1 MNDLIK
7 NYENI
12 PDELKREKRWCL
24 YKIIQRDGKNTKLPL
39 MPNGKPAKSNDKT
52 TWNSYEDCI
61 AALNRN
67 IGDGLGFMLGDGYI
81 GIDIDKV
88 SDDIMAYSM
97 DYHAR
102 SMTAD
107 FLRGISTYAE
117 LSPSKTGLHFIGKG
131 KVPGERKR
139 HKNLEIYDE
148 GRFFTVT
155 GNVIKDKDRS
165 HIKPIEQ
172 ELLPLYQKYMPAVGN
187 QIEHKETR
195 NEQGKRSTR
204 ENPFKQRYGKSSND
218 VLELLFE
225 KGYFHYTGEDIR
237 RIYYGN
243 YESYFTSQSE
253 ADFFMLGRLLYY
265 IADVEQAVSLMENS
279 GLKREKWYKR
289 RGNTDYIH
297 YIAGKAIGS
306 MNKFYA
312 WEKEYSQKE
321 KSEEKRH
328 ENKEVKEGNTMPRYK
343 FGEVKQILDFAKEE
357 FRENIDRYE
366 TYLKVVGNNYK
377 YPYFNQLSIY
387 TVNEK
392 ATACAEY
399 DYWKSIGRNVS
410 RGEKGIPVLDIERE
424 RIKYIFDVSQTVSLN
439 HNISEV
445 KLWKY
450 HNEKHITALDTLID
464 TFKEKNSNLIFSTED
479 KINTLV
485 SLYTRQILNKVL
497 NSLNDE
503 TLKEN
508 SKVKILHFL
517 EESAKVSVYERM
529 GLRFLGDREK
539 LELLSRVSSTQDIDR
554 LLAYTSNNVKR
565 ILTDIGR
572 EISKIEEREKFSEI
586 QKEEQT
592 NSFKERYNNVAD
604 EINGTTESIETEKE
618 RNKGGLED
626 ERNRSD
632 GKEGIHLGKQDLYTD
647 RERESVRETGRNLQ
661 TGNDGGWI
669 GSVNSEYETAAETEL
684 KQTEPIWQSET
695 EISQRGKRRRIS
707 DYADGRSTNGSSVGH
722 SGTSGEL
729 HRYRRAEN
737 ERGLG
742 DDHRNA
748 GSGLFEVR
756 SFEEKLG
763 YDTYKNG
770 DGTNRLGI
778 DEQQEENTQSLEQE
792 HIEDEGKEVDKAS
805 FSFAQNVGIQGRFEL
820 PMQQEEI
827 DAVLIH
833 GGNDDNLRLKVLA
846 EYSKGKSVEE
856 LADFLQTTF
865 KGGNGYELKG
875 NRVCAW
881 YGNDGIHLSNDIS
894 SRENPMQIFQWKDAV
909 IRIKELVDKGEY
921 ATNVEVAEAFSHER
935 KELADKLWYL
945 KKDFADEVKQSYIT
959 VLEQTEKSG
968 FEDQTEELAENLKNP
983 EFRNVLRE
991 QYETFLQ
998 DYDKDPSLLRF
1009 HYHKTKD
1016 ILQRLQDLEI
1026 PRKDFISNMM
1036 EISEIKGFI
1045 TEDEID
1051 ETFRDGSGISDG
1063 KKRIYNFFKEIHT
1076 TGEQANFL
1084 KEEYGTGGRSHA
1096 LSGARGSSEWHDAKG
1111 IKLEKEHCKDSFL
1124 NWNQVAKR
1132 IQTLIE
1138 SDRYIEKEELTE
1150 QTKNRENITE
1160 SIVDKNEPFKE
1171 ESGFKTENHRDYWVV
1186 EFNEGLGLIEK
1197 DYAGELVTKELLDEI
1212 KELDEKIRVHNK
1224 TVGEDEY
1231 GEMTDAWVGYSK
1243 FYFDHI
1249 VDGKVEEHF
1258 RMDIGD
1264 GNEVNQRDFQYLY
1277 EQIELSKENKEYGID
1292 SIDSVVKDILEK
1304 ESMTVVSSKDDYIK
1318 LLPYF
1323 RNFSYS
1329 DGTKFSAYNPFE
1341 DSENISEL
1349 LRLTFFKNTDGEYR
1363 VVYNNADSLMY
1374 SSNVDYFLEK
1384 IEAEK
1389 VGLEDNITEKTKE
1402 DKVAVKVGN
1411 YYAVVEKE
1419 KVKDISLE
1427 ETGLRVYP
1435 KEDNVEGKIYSL
1447 YRGTTFEES
1456 TKIDRLFDEIATS
1469 MKEVNL
1475 TDLNDVFYLENQG
1488 LYEISSDKVTEEKGG
1503 YDFEVASFNEQ
1514 FPDYYNDIYV
1524 YNRNLKIDDAYQNIA
1539 YINRE
1544 NEIHFNV
1551 NLPEE
1556 EKAKVL
1562 EFRDK
1567 KEILSALIF
1576 KEVKD
1581 VGEYQFHPQSEEF
1594 ILDEKNISED
1604 LLKVPEHITDNID
1617 EKEGY
1622 EAELVLDMKNKQLK
1636 QNLRYNGYILS
1647 SNPAIQYDSYHE
1659 MLQNLPYLLDDNHR
1673 SVMLTG
1679 YVNWQ
1684 IEKSNEE
1691 KKEQIK
1697 KSIYQEGM
1705 QVKYQGKE
1713 YVISE
1718 IQDYKTYKTIK
1729 LDDNEGYLNGF
1740 ITGSEIIPFR
1750 NESELDLEIVSTT
1763 EKLQEQSINEED
1775 LILLDIEDYNK
1786 KGLSVLFQNKEYEI
1800 TGNNFNPFGMSRI
1813 QLVSNTE
1820 KLLTEVLYTPKR
1832 PVANLYAKKEFLE
1845 QFKLDEKKNEKSVEI
1860 KQMSL
1865 MDILKEKDNLKE
1877 KEEISSEKE
1886 RIPVNIG
1893 AKVIYQGEE
1902 YTVSAFQY
1910 NDVLEKNDL
1919 WLNPVS
1925 KNNHQIPI
1933 VSFSDRK
1940 ELNEKLIVI
1949 DTNLNLGEDKSELL
1963 HHGLDVI
1970 NDKGTVI
1977 ANQFIVNVDN
1987 QNREFTVYSEQNP
2000 NSHREFKLS
2009 FDYLNGL
2016 GKIDGDGNNLKLTK
2030 HRQETVDKK
2039 LESYDNWKEDRKKI
2053 GIPGITSSSI
2063 TSPITDEMFLQMQEH
2078 KEKLKEEERYAPDD
2092 KYMGSIPPVNY
2103 KITREDEI
2111 LPPSERLKN
2120 NIEAIKVLKE
2130 IEERHS
2136 YATKE
2141 EQDILSKYVG
2151 WGGLSDV
2158 FDEEKQGQWSKARDF
2173 LKENLSQS
2181 EYDAARES
2189 TLTAFYTPKVVIDSI
2204 YKALSNME
2212 FESGN
2217 ILEPSMGTGRFL
2229 GNLPE
2234 SMQSSKF
2241 YGVELDS
2248 ISGRIASK
2256 LYPNANIQIKGFEE
2270 TTFSNNLFDIA
2281 IGNVPFGEYKI
2292 SDREYERNN
2301 FLIHDYFF
2309 AKTLDK
2315 VRSGGVVAFITSNGT
2330 MDKKSEDVRR
2340 YISERA
2346 EFLGAIRLPN
2356 NTFKGEAGTE
2366 VTSDILFLKKRDR
2379 LLKLDEDWIKLD
2391 TDEKGLSYNKYF
2403 VDNPDMVLG
2412 NMEEVSS
2419 RFGTA
2424 LACIADENI
2433 TLKEQLEAAI
2443 KNIKGNY
2450 EKAEL
2455 NNELEPETV
2464 PADDSVKNYSYAVID
2479 DKVYFRENSIM
2490 QKLDLNKVDEE
2501 KVKAY
2506 LEIEKTLR
2514 QVIAYQKEDYSDT
2527 EIKEKQEDLNRLYD
2541 DFSKKYGI
2549 LNSKANKKLFR
2560 EDANYSLLST
2570 LEKLDKE
2577 GSFIEK
2583 SDIFTKRTIKK
2594 AVAITHTDNL
2604 TEALILSISQKG
2616 KVNFDYMEELTGK
2629 SRKEIIEG
2637 LKGEIFLNLDR
2648 FEPSDTTPFSSAV
2661 DLGDFSRSYVS
2672 ADEYLSGNIREKIE
2686 VIDSY
2691 IKNVEHELE
2700 QNEQAQN
2707 TDTELLKQDNTTLKK
2722 ELSSLNYQKQ
2732 KLLEVMPKELEASEI
2747 TVRMGATWIPEKD
2760 YKSFM
2765 FHLLKTSASN
2775 RWNIDIKYTNFTG
2788 EYRVEGKSID
2798 KGNDLANFTY
2808 GTSRVSAYKLIEDTL
2823 NLRDTNVYD
2832 QIVDENGKKSS
2843 VLNKEETMLARSKQ
2857 EIIKEEFKNWIFDD
2871 IDRRTRLVKEYNE
2884 RFNSTRLR
2892 EYDGSNLTF
2901 DGMNPEIELRPH
2913 QRDAIARGLF
2923 GGNTLLAH
2931 EVGAGKTF
2939 EMIGIAMESKRLGM
2953 SNKSMFVV
2961 PNHIVEQF
2969 GREFNELYP
2978 AANILCATEKDF
2990 TPDKRKRF
2998 CSRIATSDYDAVI
3011 IGHSQFER
3019 IPISKERQEYEL
3031 QSQIDEI
3038 VDFIAEYKRD
3048 RDQKFTVKQLEK
3060 TKKGLEAKLKKLNDD
3075 YKKDDVVTFEELGID
3090 KLFVDEVQAFKN
3102 LYVFTKMRNVAGI
3115 TSTDSQKSSDMLMKC
3130 RYMDEITN
3138 NKGIVFATGTPVS
3151 NSMAELYTMQRYLQ
3165 YDELKKM
3172 HHQHF
3177 DSWASTF
3184 GETVTAIELNPE
3196 GNGYRS
3202 KTRFAK
3208 FYNLPELMNIVKQFM
3223 DIKTS
3228 DVLNLPVP
3236 NAHYVTIK
3244 TKPTGEQKE
3253 ILKSF
3258 SERADKVREKQVDS
3272 SVDNMLLITNDG
3284 KKMALDQRLINPL
3297 LPDDENSKVNACV
3310 SNVFSIWDKYR
3321 DKKSTQLVFCDM
3333 SIPNKDGF
3341 NVYDDIKEKLIKMGV
3356 PENEVEF
3363 IHSAKNNKEKD
3374 AIFDK
3379 VRKGE
3384 VRVLLGSTSKCGAGT
3399 NCQDKLIAIHDLDIP
3414 WRPADL
3420 SQRAG
3425 RIVRQGNENS
3435 DVHIFRYITENTFD
3449 AYLFQTLENK
3459 QKYISQIMTS
3469 KTPVRV
3475 AEDVDEAT
3483 LNYAEIKALAVGNPL
3498 IREKMDL
3505 DVEVSKLK
3513 MLESNFKSNLYKLED
3528 KVIKVYPK
3536 EIESLKEKIEHLK
3549 KDIEKVEPYRDEKI
3563 AKTEEY
3569 AQTTLENI
3577 GENKKETE
3585 GKADKETLSKFTS
3598 LILSGKKYT
3607 DKKQA
3612 GEFLI
3617 NRIKG
3622 IKKSEDFRF
3631 EEVKIGEYRN
3641 FDLFVYYDS
3650 FSNQYK
3656 FNLKGEES
3664 HYGEFG
3670 TDEIGN
3676 ITRMDNVLDKLPER
3690 LEQTLGKL
3698 EDTKKQFEIAKLE
3711 VEKKFPQADLLRE
3724 KNLRLAEVNH
3734 LLDMGQKE
3742 DIKDEKNPLLEEVKE
3757 ELIHFLNKE
3766 YDEAHSIEDFDTMFP
3781 DLTDIGLAYTTTP
3794 DEKHEIQTSLDL
3806 INYKM
3811 NTYVDNT
3818 LIDSF
3823 SYTYDPL
3830 DAGDTKELIQI
3841 KTGIEF
3847 WDFNEL
3853 VYVDEEKLKAALG
3866 LEIDDDGNFYD
3877 PLSKDMDLDGVADR
3891 YDADFRDSKVQSFG
3905 DLDKREKASVMDRL
3919 GYFKEK
3925 VEKGGLQNEN
3935 SDRKIECKE
3944 EVR

>member
-88 SDDIMAYSM
+88 SDDIFVYSM
-97 DYHAR
+97 DYRAK

-117 LSPSKTGLHFIGKG
+117 ISPSKTGLHFIGKG
-131 KVPGERKR
+131 EVPGERKR
-139 HKNLEIYDE
+139 YKNLEIYDKD
-148 GRFFTVT
+148 RFFTVT
-155 GNVIKDKDRS
+155 GNVLKDRNRNKVINIDS
-165 HIKPIEQ
+165 
-172 ELLPLYQKYMPAVGN
+172 ELKPLYEKYMPKINVINSENKRN
-187 QIEHKETR
+187 QITTFLKDDQDIVEK
-195 NEQGKRSTR
+195 
-204 ENPFKQRYGKSSND
+204 
-218 VLELLFE
+218 LFDR
-225 KGYFHYTGEDIR
+225 GYFSYTGEDLR

-243 YESYFTSQSE
+243 YESYFNSQSE
-253 ADFFMLGRLLYY
+253 ADFFMLQRLLYY
-265 IADVEQAVSLMENS
+265 TADVEQAISFMENS

-297 YIAGKAIGS
+297 YIADKAIS
-306 MNKFYA
+306 SINQFYD
-312 WEKEYSQKE
+312 WRKEELLKD
-321 KSEEKRH
+321 KAEEKRH
-328 ENKEVKEGNTMPRYK
+328 ENKRKKEGDTVPRYE
-343 FGEVKQILDFAKEE
+343 FDEVKQILDFAKEE

-479 KINTLV
+479 KINILV
-485 SLYTRQILNKVL
+485 SLYTRQIFNKVL
-497 NSLNDE
+497 DSLGDE

-529 GLRFLGDREK
+529 GLRLSEDREK
-539 LELLSRVSSTQDIDR
+539 LELLSKVSSMKDIDR
-554 LLAYTSNNVKR
+554 LLSYTSNNVKR
-565 ILTDIGR
+565 ILMDIGR
-572 EISKIEEREKFSEI
+572 EISKVEEREKLSEI
-586 QKEEQT
+586 QKREQT
-592 NSFKERYNNVAD
+592 NSFKERYNNSTD
-604 EINGTTESIETEKE
+604 EMNGTTENIETEE

-626 ERNRSD
+626 ERNRST
-632 GKEGIHLGKQDLYTD
+632 GEERIYSGGRDLYTD
-647 RERESVRETGRNLQ
+647 RKRESVRETGRNLPI
-661 TGNDGGWI
+661 GEDGGGR
-669 GSVNSEYETAAETEL
+669 GSFDTEPSDATGDRS
-684 KQTEPIWQSET
+684 KQTESVWQSET
-695 EISQRGKRRRIS
+695 EISQRGKRGRIS
-707 DYADGRSTNGSSVGH
+707 DYADGRNPNGSSIGH

-729 HRYRRAEN
+729 HGYRRDEN
-737 ERGLG
+737 ERSLG
-742 DDHRNA
+742 NDSRNA
-748 GSGLFEVR
+748 GSGFSEVR
-756 SFEEKLG
+756 RTEEESG
-763 YDTYKNG
+763 HDTYKNG
-770 DGTNRLGI
+770 DGTDRLGI
-778 DEQQEENTQSLEQE
+778 DEHHEENKQKIEQD
-792 HIEDEGKEVDKAS
+792 HIGNEGKEVDRAS

-833 GGNDDNLRLKVLA
+833 GGNEDNLRLNVLA
-846 EYSKGKSVEE
+846 EYSKGKSMEE
-856 LADFLQTTF
+856 LANFLQTTF

-881 YGNDGIHLSNDIS
+881 YGNDGIHLSNDVS
-894 SRENPMQIFQWKDAV
+894 SRENPMQIFQWQDAV
-909 IRIKELVDKGEY
+909 RRIKELVDKGEY
-921 ATNVEVAEAFSHER
+921 ATNVEVAEAFSFER
-935 KELADKLWYL
+935 KELAEKIWFL
-945 KKDFADEVKQSYIT
+945 KGDFADEVRNSYLSI
-959 VLEQTEKSG
+959 LNGDEKKG
-968 FEDQTEELAENLKNP
+968 YPDKTEELAENLKNP

-991 QYETFLQ
+991 EYETFLQ
-998 DYDKDPSLLRF
+998 DYDKNPSVLRF

-1036 EISEIKGFI
+1036 EIPEIKGFI
-1045 TEDEID
+1045 TEDEMD
-1051 ETFRDGSGISDG
+1051 ENLRRGSGISDG
-1063 KKRIYNFFKEIHT
+1063 KKRIYNFFNENNSLQ
-1076 TGEQANFL
+1076 ERAEFL
-1084 KEEYGTGGRSHA
+1084 KKEYGTGGHSHA

-1111 IKLEKEHCKDSFL
+1111 MKLEKENCGDIFL
-1124 NWNQVAKR
+1124 NWNQAAKR

-1138 SDRYIEKEELTE
+1138 SGRYIEKEELTE
-1150 QTKNRENITE
+1150 QTENREDRKENIA
-1160 SIVDKNEPFKE
+1160 DRNEPFKE
-1171 ESGFKTENHRDYWVV
+1171 ESVSETENGRDYWVV
-1186 EFNEGLGLIEK
+1186 EFNEGLNLIEK

-1231 GEMTDAWVGYSK
+1231 GEMTDEWVGYSK

-1264 GNEVNQRDFQYLY
+1264 GNEANQRDFQYLY
-1277 EQIELSKENKEYGID
+1277 EQMNISRETEEHNAEDID
-1292 SIDSVVKDILEK
+1292 NILKNILEN
-1304 ESMTVVSSKDDYIK
+1304 ESMTVVSSQEDYKK
-1318 LLPYF
+1318 LFPYF
-1323 RNFSYS
+1323 KDFVYT
-1329 DGTKFSAYNPFE
+1329 DGSKLEEYNPFE
-1341 DSENISEL
+1341 EDKEL
-1349 LRLTFFKNTDGEYR
+1349 SDLARFTFFKNNDGEYR
-1363 VVYNNADSLMY
+1363 VTYNNTDSLIY
-1374 SSNVDYFLEK
+1374 SSNVDRFLEK
-1384 IEAEK
+1384 IK
-1389 VGLEDNITEKTKE
+1389 TLETEIENDIAKTTTE
-1402 DKVAVKVGN
+1402 DKIAIKVGN
-1411 YYAVVEKE
+1411 YYSIVEKE

-1427 ETGLRVYP
+1427 ETGVRVYP

-1456 TKIDRLFDEIATS
+1456 TKIDALFDEMAAS

-1503 YDFEVASFNEQ
+1503 FDFEVASFNEQ

-1562 EFRDK
+1562 ELRDK
-1567 KEILSALIF
+1567 KEILSTLIF

-1581 VGEYQFHPQSEEF
+1581 IGEYQFYPQSEEF

-1604 LLKVPEHITDNID
+1604 FLKAPEHITGSID

-1636 QNLRYNGYILS
+1636 QNLRYNGYMLS
-1647 SNPAIQYDSYHE
+1647 SNLAIQYDSYKE

-1679 YVNWQ
+1679 YINQQ

-1691 KKEQIK
+1691 KNEQIK
-1697 KSIYQEGM
+1697 EPIYQEGM

-1729 LDDNEGYLNGF
+1729 LDDHEGYLNGF

-1786 KGLSVLFQNKEYEI
+1786 QGLSVLFQNKEYEI
-1800 TGNNFNPFGMSRI
+1800 TGNNFNPVGMSRL

-1845 QFKLDEKKNEKSVEI
+1845 RFNLNDKNSEKNIET

-1865 MDILKEKDNLKE
+1865 MDILKERDILKE

-1886 RIPVNIG
+1886 RVPVNIG

-1910 NDVLEKNDL
+1910 NDVLEKNDI
-1919 WLNPVS
+1919 WLNPIS

-1963 HHGLDVI
+1963 HHSLDVI

-2000 NSHREFKLS
+2000 NNHREFKLS

-2030 HRQETVDKK
+2030 HKQETIDKK

-2053 GIPGITSSSI
+2053 GIPGITGSSI
-2063 TSPITDEMFLQMQEH
+2063 ISPITDEMFLQMQEH

-2092 KYMGSIPPVNY
+2092 EYMGSIPPINY
-2103 KITREDEI
+2103 KITGEDEI

-2136 YATKE
+2136 HATKE

-2204 YKALSNME
+2204 YKALSNMG

-2315 VRSGGVVAFITSNGT
+2315 VRSSGVVAFITSNGT
-2330 MDKKSEDVRR
+2330 MDKKSEDIRR

-2419 RFGTA
+2419 KFGTS
-2424 LACIADENI
+2424 LACVADENT
-2433 TLKEQLEAAI
+2433 TLKEQLNTAI
-2443 KNIKGNY
+2443 KNIKGSY
-2450 EKAEL
+2450 EKVEL
-2455 NNELEPETV
+2455 NNEFETETIL
-2464 PADDSVKNYSYAVID
+2464 ADDSVKNYSYAVID
-2479 DKVYFRENSIM
+2479 DKVYFRENSVM

-2541 DFSKKYGI
+2541 EFSKKYGI

-2577 GSFIEK
+2577 GNFIEK

-2616 KVNFDYMEELTGK
+2616 KVNFDYIEKLTEKTRG
-2629 SRKEIIEG
+2629 EIIEG
-2637 LKGEIFLNLDR
+2637 LKGDIFLNLDG
-2648 FEPSDTTPFSSAV
+2648 FDPSDTTPFSSAV
-2661 DLGDFSRSYVS
+2661 DLGDFSRSYVT

-2700 QNEQAQN
+2700 QNEQAPN
-2707 TDTELLKQDNTTLKK
+2707 TDTELLKQDNTILKK
-2722 ELSSLNYQKQ
+2722 ELSGLNYQKQ

-2747 TVRMGATWIPEKD
+2747 TVRMGATWVPEKD

-2998 CSRIATSDYDAVI
+2998 CSRIATSDYDAII

-3038 VDFIAEYKRD
+3038 VEFISEYKRE

-3102 LYVFTKMRNVAGI
+3102 LYLFTKMRNVAGI

-3172 HHQHF
+3172 HLQHF

-3208 FYNLPELMNIVKQFM
+3208 FYNLPELMNMVKQFM
-3223 DIKTS
+3223 DIKTA
-3228 DVLNLPVP
+3228 DVLNLPTP
-3236 NAHYVTIK
+3236 NAHYETIK
-3244 TKPTGEQKE
+3244 TKPTEEQKQ
-3253 ILKSF
+3253 ILETF
-3258 SERADKVREKQVDS
+3258 SERADKVRAKQVDS

-3379 VRKGE
+3379 VRKAE
-3384 VRVLLGSTSKCGAGT
+3384 VRVLLGSTGKCGAGT

-3483 LNYAEIKALAVGNPL
+3483 LNYAEIKALATGNPL

-3513 MLESNFKSNLYKLED
+3513 MLESNFKSNLYKMED
-3528 KVIKVYPK
+3528 KVVKVYPK
-3536 EIESLKEKIEHLK
+3536 EIESLKEKIENLK
-3549 KDIEKVEPYRDEKI
+3549 KDIEKAEPYRDEKI

-3569 AQTTLENI
+3569 DQTTLENI

-3598 LILSGKKYT
+3598 LTLSGRKYT

-3676 ITRMDNVLDKLPER
+3676 ITRMDNVLDRMPER

-3698 EDTKKQFEIAKLE
+3698 KDTENQFETAKLE
-3711 VEKKFPQADLLRE
+3711 IQKKFPQAELLKE
-3724 KNLRLAEVNH
+3724 KTLRLAEVNH

-3742 DIKDEKNPLLEEVKE
+3742 DIKEEKNPLLEEVKE

-3818 LIDSF
+3818 LIDSYQ
-3823 SYTYDPL
+3823 YTYDPL
-3830 DAGDTKELIQI
+3830 DASDTKELIQI

>member
-61 AALNRN
+61 TSLNQN

-88 SDDIMAYSM
+88 SDDIFVYSM
-97 DYHAR
+97 DYHAK

-107 FLRGISTYAE
+107 FLRGISTYTE
-117 LSPSKTGLHFIGKG
+117 ISPSKTGLHFIGKG
-131 KVPGERKR
+131 EVPGIRKR
-139 HKNLEIYDE
+139 YKNLEIYDKD
-148 GRFFTVT
+148 RFFTIT
-155 GNVIKDKDRS
+155 GNIIKDRDRNKIINIDS
-165 HIKPIEQ
+165 
-172 ELLPLYQKYMPAVGN
+172 ELSPLYEKYMPKINVINSENKRN
-187 QIEHKETR
+187 QITTFLKDD
-195 NEQGKRSTR
+195 Q
-204 ENPFKQRYGKSSND
+204 D
-218 VLELLFE
+218 ILEKLFDR
-225 KGYFHYTGEDIR
+225 GYFSYTGEDLR
-237 RIYYGN
+237 KIYYGN
-243 YESYFTSQSE
+243 YESYFNSQSE
-253 ADFFMLGRLLYY
+253 ADFFMLQRLLYY
-265 IADVEQAVSLMENS
+265 TGNVEMAISFMEKS
-279 GLKREKWYKR
+279 GLKREKWHKR

-297 YIAGKAIGS
+297 YIADKAIGS
-306 MNKFYA
+306 INQFYD
-312 WEKEYSQKE
+312 WGKE
-321 KSEEKRH
+321 KPLKDKAEEKRH
-328 ENKEVKEGNTMPRYK
+328 ENKRKKEGDTVPRYE
-343 FGEVKQILDFAKEE
+343 FDEVKQILDFAKEE

-399 DYWKSIGRNVS
+399 DYWKSIGRSVS

-508 SKVKILHFL
+508 SKVNILHFL

-539 LELLSRVSSTQDIDR
+539 LEMLSRVSSTQDIDR

-565 ILTDIGR
+565 ILMDIGR
-572 EISKIEEREKFSEI
+572 EISKVEEREKFSEI
-586 QKEEQT
+586 QKREQT
-592 NSFKERYNNVAD
+592 KNYKERYNNVSD
-604 EINGTTESIETEKE
+604 EINRTTESIENEKE
-618 RNKGGLED
+618 IKEGGLED
-626 ERNRSD
+626 ERNRST
-632 GKEGIHLGKQDLYTD
+632 GEEGIPSGGRDLYTY
-647 RERESVRETGRNLQ
+647 RERESIRETGRYLQ
-661 TGNDGGWI
+661 TGEDGGRI
-669 GSVNSEYETAAETEL
+669 GSVNSEYETAGETEL

-695 EISQRGKRRRIS
+695 EISQRGKRGRIS
-707 DYADGRSTNGSSVGH
+707 DYADGRNPNGSSVGH
-722 SGTSGEL
+722 SGTSGEFPQ
-729 HRYRRAEN
+729 YRGAED
-737 ERGLG
+737 ERSLG
-742 DDHRNA
+742 DDHRDA
-748 GSGLFEVR
+748 GSGLSEVR
-756 SFEEKLG
+756 RTEEEPG
-763 YDTYKNG
+763 HDTYKNG
-770 DGTNRLGI
+770 DGTDRLGI
-778 DEQQEENTQSLEQE
+778 DEHHEENKQKIEQD
-792 HIEDEGKEVDKAS
+792 HIRNKGKEVDRAS

-827 DAVLIH
+827 DTVLIH
-833 GGNDDNLRLKVLA
+833 GGNEDNLRLKVLA
-846 EYSKGKSVEE
+846 EYSKGKSMEE

-865 KGGNGYELKG
+865 KGGNGYEVRG
-875 NRVCAW
+875 NNVCAW
-881 YGNDGIHLSNDIS
+881 YGNDGIHLSNDVS
-894 SRENPMQIFQWKDAV
+894 SSENPMQIFQWQDVAR
-909 IRIKELVDKGEY
+909 RIGELIDKGEY
-921 ATNVEVAEAFSHER
+921 ATNVEVAEAFSFER
-935 KELADKLWYL
+935 KELAEKLWFL
-945 KKDFADEVKQSYIT
+945 KGDFADEVRNSYLPI
-959 VLEQTEKSG
+959 LNGDEKKG
-968 FEDQTEELAENLKNP
+968 YPDKTEELAENLKNP

-991 QYETFLQ
+991 EYETFLQ
-998 DYDKDPSLLRF
+998 DYDKNPSVLRF

-1051 ETFRDGSGISDG
+1051 EIFRDGSGISDG
-1063 KKRIYNFFKEIHT
+1063 KKRIYNFFKESHT

-1084 KEEYGTGGRSHA
+1084 KEEYGTGGHSHA
-1096 LSGARGSSEWHDAKG
+1096 LSGARGSNEWHDAKG
-1111 IKLEKEHCKDSFL
+1111 MKLEKENCSDVFL
-1124 NWNQVAKR
+1124 NWNQAAKR

-1138 SDRYIEKEELTE
+1138 SGRYIEKEELTE
-1150 QTKNRENITE
+1150 QTENREDIKENIADRNE
-1160 SIVDKNEPFKE
+1160 SFKE
-1171 ESGFKTENHRDYWVV
+1171 ESVSETGNRRDYWVV

-1197 DYAGELVTKELLDEI
+1197 EYAGELVTKELLDEI

-1231 GEMTDAWVGYSK
+1231 GEMTDEWVGYSK

-1249 VDGKVEEHF
+1249 VDGEVEEHF

-1264 GNEVNQRDFQYLY
+1264 GNEANQRDFQYLY
-1277 EQIELSKENKEYGID
+1277 EQMNISREIEEHNAEDID
-1292 SIDSVVKDILEK
+1292 NILKNILEN
-1304 ESMTVVSSKDDYIK
+1304 ESMTVVSSQEDYIK
-1318 LLPYF
+1318 LLPHF

-1349 LRLTFFKNTDGEYR
+1349 LRFTFFKNTDGEYR
-1363 VVYNNADSLMY
+1363 VTYNNTDSLIY
-1374 SSNVDYFLEK
+1374 SSNVDRFLEK
-1384 IEAEK
+1384 IKTIETEI
-1389 VGLEDNITEKTKE
+1389 EDDIAKMATE
-1402 DKVAVKVGN
+1402 DKIAVKVGN
-1411 YYAVVEKE
+1411 YYAVVEKDR
-1419 KVKDISLE
+1419 VKDISLE
-1427 ETGLRVYP
+1427 ETGTKVYP
-1435 KEDNVEGKIYSL
+1435 SNDNFEGKVYPL
-1447 YRGTTFEES
+1447 YKGITFEES
-1456 TKIDRLFDEIATS
+1456 TKIDALFDEIATS

-1503 YDFEVASFNEQ
+1503 FDFEVASFNEQ

-1562 EFRDK
+1562 ELRDK

-1581 VGEYQFHPQSEEF
+1581 IGEYQFHPQSEEF

-1604 LLKVPEHITDNID
+1604 LLKAPEHITDNID

-1647 SNPAIQYDSYHE
+1647 SNLAIQYESYHE

-1679 YVNWQ
+1679 YINWQ
-1684 IEKSNEE
+1684 IEKSNEGKNE
-1691 KKEQIK
+1691 QAKEP
-1697 KSIYQEGM
+1697 IYQEGM

-1800 TGNNFNPFGMSRI
+1800 TENKFNPLGMSRL
-1813 QLVSNTE
+1813 QLLSKKEDVVTD
-1820 KLLTEVLYTPKR
+1820 VLYTSQR
-1832 PVANLYAKKEFLE
+1832 PIANLYAKREFLE
-1845 QFKLDEKKNEKSVEI
+1845 HFKPNENDSEKSIET

-1865 MDILKEKDNLKE
+1865 MDILKETENLKE
-1877 KEEISSEKE
+1877 KEEISSEKK
-1886 RIPVNIG
+1886 RVPINIG

-1902 YTVSAFQY
+1902 YTVGAFQY
-1910 NDVLEKNDL
+1910 NDVLGKNDL

-1925 KNNHQIPI
+1925 KNNHQILI

-1963 HHGLDVI
+1963 HHSLDVI

-2000 NSHREFKLS
+2000 NNHREFELS

-2030 HRQETVDKK
+2030 HRKETIDKK
-2039 LESYDNWKEDRKKI
+2039 LESYDNWREDRKKR
-2053 GIPGITSSSI
+2053 GIPGITGSAI
-2063 TSPITDEMFLQMQEH
+2063 TSPITDEMFLQMQEY
-2078 KEKLKEEERYAPDD
+2078 KEKLKEDERYAPDEE
-2092 KYMGSIPPVNY
+2092 YMGGIPPVNY

-2130 IEERHS
+2130 IDKRHS
-2136 YATKE
+2136 HATKE

-2173 LKENLSQS
+2173 LKENLSPS

-2189 TLTAFYTPKVVIDSI
+2189 TLTAFYTPKILIDSI
-2204 YKALSNME
+2204 YKALSNMG

-2292 SDREYERNN
+2292 ADREYEKNN
-2301 FLIHDYFF
+2301 FLIHDFFF

-2330 MDKKSEDVRR
+2330 MDKKSEDIRR

-2412 NMEEVSS
+2412 NMEEISG
-2419 RFGTA
+2419 RFGIA
-2424 LACIADENI
+2424 LACIADENT

-2541 DFSKKYGI
+2541 EFSKKYGI

-2577 GSFIEK
+2577 GNFIEK

-2616 KVNFDYMEELTGK
+2616 KVNFDYIEKLTEKTRG
-2629 SRKEIIEG
+2629 EIIEG
-2637 LKGEIFLNLDR
+2637 LKGEIFLNLDG
-2648 FEPSDTTPFSSAV
+2648 FDPSDTTPFSSAV
-2661 DLGDFSRSYVS
+2661 DLGDFSRSYVT

-2700 QNEQAQN
+2700 QNEQAPN

-2747 TVRMGATWIPEKD
+2747 TVRMGATWVPEKD

-2884 RFNSTRLR
+2884 RFNSIRLR

-2953 SNKSMFVV
+2953 SNKAMFVV

-2998 CSRIATSDYDAVI
+2998 CSRIATSDYDAII

-3038 VDFIAEYKRD
+3038 VEFIGEYKRE

-3060 TKKGLEAKLKKLNDD
+3060 TKKSLEVKLKKLNDD

-3208 FYNLPELMNIVKQFM
+3208 FYNLPELMNMVKQFM
-3223 DIKTS
+3223 DIKTA
-3228 DVLNLPVP
+3228 DVLNLPTP
-3236 NAHYVTIK
+3236 NAHYETIK
-3244 TKPTGEQKE
+3244 TKPTEEQKQ
-3253 ILKSF
+3253 ILETF
-3258 SERADKVREKQVDS
+3258 SERADKVRAKQVDS

-3435 DVHIFRYITENTFD
+3435 DVNIFRYITENTFD

-3483 LNYAEIKALAVGNPL
+3483 LNYAEIKALATGNPL

-3513 MLESNFKSNLYKLED
+3513 MLESNFKSNLYKMED
-3528 KVIKVYPK
+3528 KVAKVYPK

-3569 AQTTLENI
+3569 AQTALENI

-3598 LILSGKKYT
+3598 LTLSGRKYT

-3622 IKKSEDFRF
+3622 IKKLDDFRF

-3656 FNLKGEES
+3656 FNLKGDEN

-3676 ITRMDNVLDKLPER
+3676 ITRMDNVLDRMPER

-3698 EDTKKQFEIAKLE
+3698 KDTENQFETAKLE
-3711 VEKKFPQADLLRE
+3711 TQKKFPQEELLKE
-3724 KNLRLAEVNH
+3724 KTLRLAEVNN
-3734 LLDMGQKE
+3734 LLNMGQKE
-3742 DIKDEKNPLLEEVKE
+3742 NITEEKNPLLEEVKE

-3794 DEKHEIQTSLDL
+3794 DEKYEIQTSLDL

-3830 DAGDTKELIQI
+3830 DASDTKELIQI

-3853 VYVDEEKLKAALG
+3853 IYVDEEKLKAALG

-3905 DLDKREKASVMDRL
+3905 DLDKREKASVMGRL

>member
-12 PDELKREKRWCL
+12 PDEMKKEKRWCL

-39 MPNGKPAKSNDKT
+39 MPNKEPAKSNDKA

-61 AALNRN
+61 MALKHNV
-67 IGDGLGFMLGDGYI
+67 GEGLGFFLGDGYI

-88 SDDIMAYSM
+88 SDDIMEYNTNHHVS
-97 DYHAR
+97 

-107 FLRGISTYAE
+107 FLREVSTYAE
-117 LSPSKTGLHFIGKG
+117 ISPSKTGLHFIGKG
-131 KVPGERKR
+131 EVPGERKR
-139 HKNLEIYDE
+139 YKNLEIYDKD
-148 GRFFTVT
+148 RFFTIT
-155 GNVIKDKDRS
+155 GNVIKDRDRS
-165 HIKPIEQ
+165 KIESIDS
-172 ELLPLYQKYMPAVGN
+172 ELKPLYEKYMPKTNKISAENKRSPTVTSYKGN
-187 QIEHKETR
+187 QDI
-195 NEQGKRSTR
+195 
-204 ENPFKQRYGKSSND
+204 
-218 VLELLFE
+218 LEKLFDR
-225 KGYFHYTGEDIR
+225 GYFSYTGEDLR
-237 RIYYGN
+237 QIYYGN
-243 YESYFTSQSE
+243 YESYFNSQSE
-253 ADFFMLGRLLYY
+253 ADFFMLQRLLYY
-265 IADVEQAVSLMENS
+265 TGNVEMAISFMESS

-297 YIAGKAIGS
+297 YIADKAIS
-306 MNKFYA
+306 SINQFYN
-312 WEKEYSQKE
+312 WEKAYTSKD
-321 KSEEKRH
+321 KAEEKRH
-328 ENKEVKEGNTMPRYK
+328 ENKRKKEGDTVPRYE
-343 FGEVKQILDFAKEE
+343 FDEVKQILDFAKEE

-424 RIKYIFDVSQTVSLN
+424 KIKYIFDVSQTVSLN

-450 HNEKHITALDTLID
+450 HNEKHITALDSLID

-485 SLYTRQILNKVL
+485 SLYTRQILNRVL
-497 NSLNDE
+497 DSLNDE

-529 GLRFLGDREK
+529 GLRLSGDREK
-539 LELLSRVSSTQDIDR
+539 LELLSKVSSMQDIDR

-565 ILTDIGR
+565 ILMDIGR
-572 EISKIEEREKFSEI
+572 EISKVEEREKISEI
-586 QKEEQT
+586 QKREQT
-592 NSFKERYNNVAD
+592 NTFKERYNNLTD
-604 EINGTTESIETEKE
+604 EINGSTESIENEKE
-618 RNKGGLED
+618 RNEGGLED
-626 ERNRSD
+626 ERNRSI
-632 GKEGIHLGKQDLYTD
+632 GEEGVHPRKRDLYTD
-647 RERESVRETGRNLQ
+647 HKRESIRETGRDLQ
-661 TGNDGGWI
+661 IGENGGWS
-669 GSVNSEYETAAETEL
+669 GSISSEYENAGENKR
-684 KQTEPIWQSET
+684 KQTEPIWQGET
-695 EISQRGKRRRIS
+695 EISQRGETRGIS
-707 DYADGRSTNGSSVGH
+707 DYADGRNFNGSFDRY
-722 SGTSGEL
+722 SGTSGGFPE
-729 HRYRRAEN
+729 YRRTEDERSLEN
-737 ERGLG
+737 
-742 DDHRNA
+742 DHRNA
-748 GSGLFEVR
+748 GSGFSEVR
-756 SFEEKLG
+756 RTEEESG
-763 YDTYKNG
+763 HDTYKNG
-770 DGTNRLGI
+770 DGTDRLGI
-778 DEQQEENTQSLEQE
+778 GEDFKENIQKIEQN
-792 HIEDEGKEVDKAS
+792 HIGNEDKEVGMTS
-805 FSFAQNVGIQGRFEL
+805 FSFAQNVGVQGRFEL

-827 DAVLIH
+827 DAILIH
-833 GGNDDNLRLKVLA
+833 GGNEDNLHLKVLA
-846 EYSKGKSVEE
+846 EYSKEKSMEE
-856 LADFLQTTF
+856 LADFLQKTF
-865 KGGNGYELKG
+865 QGGNGYEING
-875 NRVCAW
+875 NKVCAW
-881 YGNDGIHLSNDIS
+881 YEMDGIHLSNDVS
-894 SRENPMQIFQWKDAV
+894 SRENPMQILPWKDAA
-909 IRIKELVDKGEY
+909 IRIGELIDYGKY
-921 ATNVEVAEAFSHER
+921 STNVEVSEAFSFER
-935 KELADKLWYL
+935 AELSEKLWFL
-945 KKDFADEVKQSYIT
+945 KGDLSDEVKNQFLTILNEKQRNGYPEKT
-959 VLEQTEKSG
+959 EYLTKKLEDKE
-968 FEDQTEELAENLKNP
+968 FRVNLKEEYI
-983 EFRNVLRE
+983 EFFKVYKENS
-991 QYETFLQ
+991 
-998 DYDKDPSLLRF
+998 DILRF
-1009 HYHKTKD
+1009 HNHDLDDVLK
-1016 ILQRLQDLEI
+1016 RLDDLEL
-1026 PRKDFISNMM
+1026 PRKEFISTLK
-1036 EISEIKGFI
+1036 ELPAIQGFI

-1051 ETFRDGSGISDG
+1051 RYLSRGSNVSGG
-1063 KKRIYNFFKEIHT
+1063 KERIYNFFKEAHT
-1076 TGEQANFL
+1076 TEERANFL
-1084 KEEYGTGGRSHA
+1084 KDEYGTGGQTHA
-1096 LSGARGSSEWHDAKG
+1096 LSGARGSDEWHDAKG
-1111 IKLEKEHCKDSFL
+1111 IKLEKENCSDIFL

-1138 SDRYIEKEELTE
+1138 SGRYIEKEELTK
-1150 QTKNRENITE
+1150 QTENREDRKEN
-1160 SIVDKNEPFKE
+1160 VADRNEPFKE
-1171 ESGFKTENHRDYWVV
+1171 EVVFETEKYKDYWVV
-1186 EFNEGLGLIEK
+1186 EFNEGLELIEK
-1197 DYAGELVTKELLDEI
+1197 NYAGEVVTKELLDEI

-1231 GEMTDAWVGYSK
+1231 GEMTDEWAGYSK

-1277 EQIELSKENKEYGID
+1277 EQMNISRETQEHNAEDID
-1292 SIDSVVKDILEK
+1292 NTLKDILEK

-1318 LLPYF
+1318 LFPYF
-1323 RNFSYS
+1323 RNFEYA
-1329 DGTKFSAYNPFE
+1329 DGLRLDEYNPFE
-1341 DSENISEL
+1341 DDENISDL
-1349 LRLTFFKNTDGEYR
+1349 IRLTFFKNTDGEYR
-1363 VVYNNADSLMY
+1363 VVYNNADSLLY

-1389 VGLEDNITEKTKE
+1389 VVLEDNIAEIPNE
-1402 DKVAVKVGN
+1402 DKIAVKVGN

-1419 KVKDISLE
+1419 RVKDISLE
-1427 ETGLRVYP
+1427 ETGVRVYP
-1435 KEDNVEGKIYSL
+1435 KENNFEGKIYPL
-1447 YRGTTFEES
+1447 YRGSTFEES
-1456 TKIDRLFDEIATS
+1456 AKIDKLFDEIAIG

-1488 LYEISSDKVTEEKGG
+1488 LYEISSDRVTEEKAG

-1514 FPDYYNDIYV
+1514 FPNYYEDIYV
-1524 YNRNLKIDDAYQNIA
+1524 SNKNLKIDGAMQNVA
-1539 YINRE
+1539 YIDKD
-1544 NEIHFNV
+1544 NELHFNV

-1562 EFRDK
+1562 EIRDK
-1567 KEILSALIF
+1567 KTILSTLIF

-1594 ILDEKNISED
+1594 ILDELSISEEK
-1604 LLKVPEHITDNID
+1604 LKAPEHITDKIYG
-1617 EKEGY
+1617 KEGY
-1622 EAELVLDMKNKQLK
+1622 EAELVLDMKNRELRQH
-1636 QNLRYNGYILS
+1636 LRYNGYLLS
-1647 SNPAIQYDSYHE
+1647 TNVAVSYDSYKE
-1659 MLQNLPYLLDDNHR
+1659 MLKNLPYLLDDNHR
-1673 SVMLTG
+1673 NIMLTG
-1679 YVNWQ
+1679 YVNEQ
-1684 IEKSNEE
+1684 IEKDKAKEE
-1691 KKEQIK
+1691 RKELA
-1697 KSIYQEGM
+1697 YQEGM
-1705 QVKYQGKE
+1705 NVRYQGKE
-1713 YVISE
+1713 YIISE

-1729 LDDNEGYLNGF
+1729 LDDSEGYLNGF

-1750 NESELDLEIVSTT
+1750 NERELDLEIVSKA
-1763 EKLQEQSINEED
+1763 EKIQEQSINEED
-1775 LILLDIEDYNK
+1775 LILLNIEDYNK
-1786 KGLSVLFQNKEYEI
+1786 KGLSVIFQNKEYEI

-1820 KLLTEVLYTPKR
+1820 KLMTEVLYTQER

-1845 QFKLDEKKNEKSVEI
+1845 QFKLDEKKSEKSIET
-1860 KQMSL
+1860 KQMSF
-1865 MDILKEKDNLKE
+1865 MDTLKDTDNLKE
-1877 KEEISSEKE
+1877 KEEISSDKE
-1886 RIPVNIG
+1886 RVPVNIG

-1910 NDVLEKNDL
+1910 NDILEKNDI

-1925 KNNHQIPI
+1925 KSNHQIPI

-1963 HHGLDVI
+1963 HHSLDVI
-1970 NDKGTVI
+1970 NDEGTVI
-1977 ANQFIVNVDN
+1977 ANQFIVSVDN

-2000 NSHREFKLS
+2000 NNHREFKLS

-2016 GKIDGDGNNLKLTK
+2016 GQIDGDGNNLKLTK
-2030 HRQETVDKK
+2030 HKKETIDKK
-2039 LESYDNWKEDRKKI
+2039 LESYVSWKENR
-2053 GIPGITSSSI
+2053 
-2063 TSPITDEMFLQMQEH
+2063 
-2078 KEKLKEEERYAPDD
+2078 EERYAPDEE
-2092 KYMGSIPPVNY
+2092 YMGGVPPINY
-2103 KITREDEI
+2103 KITGEDEI

-2120 NIEAIKVLKE
+2120 NIEAIKVLKK

-2136 YATKE
+2136 HATKE

-2189 TLTAFYTPKVVIDSI
+2189 TLTAFYTPKIVIDSI
-2204 YKALSNME
+2204 YQALSNMG

-2217 ILEPSMGTGRFL
+2217 ILEPSCATGRFI
-2229 GNLPE
+2229 GNLPD
-2234 SMQSSKF
+2234 SMQGSKF

-2248 ISGRIASK
+2248 ISGRIASR

-2270 TTFSNNLFDIA
+2270 TTFSNNLFDVA
-2281 IGNVPFGEYKI
+2281 VGNVPFGEYKI
-2292 SDREYERNN
+2292 ADREYEKNN
-2301 FLIHDYFF
+2301 FLIHDFFF

-2315 VRSGGVVAFITSNGT
+2315 VRSGGLIAFISSSGT
-2330 MDKKSEDVRR
+2330 MDKKSEDIRR

-2366 VTSDILFLKKRDR
+2366 VTSDIIFLKKRDR
-2379 LLKLDEDWIKLD
+2379 LVKLDEEWVKLG
-2391 TDEKGLSYNKYF
+2391 TDERGLTYNKYF

-2412 NMEEVSS
+2412 NMEEISS
-2419 RFGTA
+2419 RFGTS
-2424 LACIADENI
+2424 LACVADENS
-2433 TLKEQLEAAI
+2433 TLKEQLDTAI
-2443 KNIKGNY
+2443 KNIKGSY
-2450 EKAEL
+2450 EKIEL
-2455 NNELEPETV
+2455 NNEFEVETI

-2479 DKVYFRENSIM
+2479 DKVYFRENSVM
-2490 QKLDLNKVDEE
+2490 QKLDLNKDDEE
-2501 KVKAY
+2501 KVRAY
-2506 LEIEKTLR
+2506 LGIEKALR
-2514 QVIAYQKEDYSDT
+2514 QVIAYQKEDYSDK
-2527 EIKEKQEDLNRLYD
+2527 EIEEKQGELNYLYD
-2541 DFSKKYGI
+2541 EFSKKHGI

-2577 GSFIEK
+2577 GNFIEK

-2604 TEALILSISQKG
+2604 IEALILSVSQKG
-2616 KVNFDYMEELTGK
+2616 KVNFDYMEKLTEKKRG
-2629 SRKEIIEG
+2629 EIIEG
-2637 LKGEIFLNLDR
+2637 LKGEIFLNLDG
-2648 FEPSDTTPFSSAV
+2648 FDPSDTTPFSSAV
-2661 DLGDFSRSYVS
+2661 DLGDFSRSYVT
-2672 ADEYLSGNIREKIE
+2672 ADEYLSGNIRDKIE
-2686 VIDSY
+2686 IIDSY

-2700 QNEQAQN
+2700 QNEQLENIDA
-2707 TDTELLKQDNTTLKK
+2707 DVLKQDNETLKK
-2722 ELSSLNYQKQ
+2722 ELSSLNYQRQ

-2788 EYRVEGKSID
+2788 EYRVEGKNID

-2843 VLNKEETMLARSKQ
+2843 VLNQKETMLARSKQ

-2884 RFNSTRLR
+2884 RFNSIRLR

-2901 DGMNPEIELRPH
+2901 DGINPEIELRPH

-2998 CSRIATSDYDAVI
+2998 CSRIATGDYDAVI
-3011 IGHSQFER
+3011 IGHSQFEK

-3038 VDFIAEYKRD
+3038 IDFIEEYKRD

-3060 TKKGLEAKLKKLNDD
+3060 TKKGLEVKLKKLNDD
-3075 YKKDDVVTFEELGID
+3075 YRKDDVVTFEELGID
-3090 KLFVDEVQAFKN
+3090 KLFVDEVHAFKN

-3115 TSTDSQKSSDMLMKC
+3115 TTTDSQKSSDMLMKC
-3130 RYMDEITN
+3130 RYMDEITG

-3172 HHQHF
+3172 HLQHF

-3208 FYNLPELMNIVKQFM
+3208 FYNLPELMNMVKQFM
-3223 DIKTS
+3223 DIKTA
-3228 DVLNLPVP
+3228 DVLNLPTP
-3236 NAHYVTIK
+3236 NAHYETIK
-3244 TKPTGEQKE
+3244 TKPTEEQKQ
-3253 ILKSF
+3253 ILETF
-3258 SERADKVREKQVDS
+3258 SERADKVRAKQVDS

-3321 DKKSTQLVFCDM
+3321 DKNSTQLVFCDM

-3341 NVYDDIKEKLIKMGV
+3341 NVYDDIKKKLIKMGV

-3399 NCQDKLIAIHDLDIP
+3399 NCQDKLIAIHDLDVP

-3435 DVHIFRYITENTFD
+3435 DVNIFRYITENTFD

-3483 LNYAEIKALAVGNPL
+3483 LNYAEIKALATGNPL

-3513 MLESNFKSNLYKLED
+3513 MLESNFKSNLYKMED
-3528 KVIKVYPK
+3528 KVAKVYPK
-3536 EIESLKEKIEHLK
+3536 EIENLKEKIENLK

-3585 GKADKETLSKFTS
+3585 GKSDKETLSKFTS
-3598 LILSGKKYT
+3598 LTLSGRKYT

-3622 IKKSEDFRF
+3622 IKKTDDFRF

-3641 FDLFVYYDS
+3641 FELFVYYDS

-3656 FNLKGEES
+3656 FNLKGEEN

-3676 ITRMDNVLDKLPER
+3676 ITRMDNVLDRMPER

-3698 EDTKKQFEIAKLE
+3698 KDTENQLETAKLE
-3711 VEKKFPQADLLRE
+3711 IKKKFPQAELLKE
-3724 KNLRLAEVNH
+3724 KTLRLADVNN
-3734 LLDMGQKE
+3734 LLDMGQKGDLKE
-3742 DIKDEKNPLLEEVKE
+3742 EKNPLLEEVKE

-3766 YDEAHSIEDFDTMFP
+3766 YNEAHSIEDFDTMFP
-3781 DLTDIGLAYTTTP
+3781 DLTDVGLAYTTTP

-3830 DAGDTKELIQI
+3830 DASDTKELIQI

-3853 VYVDEEKLKAALG
+3853 IHVDEEKLKAALG

-3905 DLDKREKASVMDRL
+3905 DLDKREKTSVMDKL